1 MSEIKTPKKYKRQL
15 ELTERFENM
24 SSEQRQKAM
33 NAMEAR
39 IKELNA
45 NEKDPAGCCNA
56 SCGCLGS
63 ILSHLKGSTATKI
76 KKNLNE
82 KELNKLM
89 EEWVACSMVENLD
102 KDEMG
107 M

>member
-15 ELTERFENM
+15 ALTERFENM

-33 NAMEAR
+33 NAMEER
-39 IKELNA
+39 IKELKS
-45 NEKDPAGCCNA
+45 NEKDPSSCCNA
-56 SCGCLGS
+56 SCGCLGG
-63 ILSHLKGSTATKI
+63 ILNHLNGKTATKI

-82 KELNKLM
+82 KELDKLM
-89 EEWVACSMVENLD
+89 EEWVACTMVENSS
-102 KDEMG
+102 EME

>member
-15 ELTERFENM
+15 ELTERFEAM

-33 NAMEAR
+33 KAMEER

-45 NEKDPAGCCNA
+45 NEKDPSSCCNA
-56 SCGCLGS
+56 SCSCLGS
-63 ILSHLKGSTATKI
+63 ILSHLNGKTATKI

-82 KELNKLM
+82 KELNRLM
-89 EEWVACSMVENLD
+89 EEWVACSMVENSS
-102 KDEMG
+102 EMER
-107 M
+107 